1 MAPELVLDA
10 HLVSCSILF
19 FALHFVRAHT
29 HAQVPECLGLG
40 RPTCSVP
47 YLISVVAAL
56 CTNPSGC
63 CSCQLVTPSSSPRRA
78 FAHTVEWRLLGRSC
92 ASGLSCR
99 SHLFRVS

>member
-1 MAPELVLDA
+1 MGLLNWSLM
-10 HLVSCSILF
+10 HTLVSCSILF

-40 RPTCSVP
+40 RPACSVP

-63 CSCQLVTPSSSPRRA
+63 CFCQLVSPSTSPRVGICARNG
-78 FAHTVEWRLLGRSC
+78 VEALGEE
-92 ASGLSCR
+92 L
-99 SHLFRVS
+99 LFRFGL